1 MYRDTATALDER
13 DRAVGA
19 ILIGEAL
26 VDECDR
32 AALQLTGRNETP
44 ATERWRAVAEV
55 QDIYPEIWRNLD
67 RARGVLA
74 RRGAN
79 TVAYDELRPHAKR
92 RATDGDAQQID
103 VEALDWA
110 KRALAELKLSVSGV
124 DWKAI
129 AARTAGLAR
138 MPLGSATTRRRAM
151 IGAGLGALL
160 LCLFIGWILQHEPA
174 RKPTRAEVMR
184 RELAG
189 IREQRKVRIAFVE
202 AGLGELC
209 MPPLAHDLIRMMV
222 FDGRRLDAQAF
233 AASYTETCGGDP
245 VIENWARAP
254 RPSR

>member
-1 MYRDTATALDER
+1 MYRDTAMALDER

-32 AALQLTGRNETP
+32 AVLRLTGSEVTP
-44 ATERWRAVAEV
+44 QTERWRAVAEL
-55 QDIYPEIWRNLD
+55 QDIYPEIWRSLD

-74 RRGAN
+74 QRGAN
-79 TVAYDELRPHAKR
+79 TVAYDELRPLAKR
-92 RATDGDAQQID
+92 HATDGEAQRID

-110 KRALAELKLSVSGV
+110 KRALAELKLAVAGV

-138 MPLGSATTRRRAM
+138 QPLGSSQSRRRA
-151 IGAGLGALL
+151 ALGAVLVAL
-160 LCLFIGWILQHEPA
+160 AVAFVGVVLTHEPA
-174 RKPTRAEVMR
+174 RKPTRSELMQ

-189 IREQRKVRIAFVE
+189 IRQERRVRIAFFE
-202 AGLGELC
+202 AGLGDSC
-209 MPPLAHDLIRMMV
+209 MPQTAHDLIRMLV
-222 FDGRRLDAQAF
+222 FDGRRADARAF
-233 AASYTETCGGDP
+233 AASYTAACGDDP